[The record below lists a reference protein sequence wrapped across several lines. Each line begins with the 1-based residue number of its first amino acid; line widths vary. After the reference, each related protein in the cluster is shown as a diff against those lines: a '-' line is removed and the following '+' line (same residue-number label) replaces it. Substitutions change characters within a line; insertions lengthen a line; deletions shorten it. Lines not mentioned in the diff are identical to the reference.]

1 MMDLKFNSDG
11 LIPAI
16 AQDYR
21 TGAVL
26 MQAYMNEE
34 SIKKTLETGKA
45 TYFSRSRNK
54 LWMKGEESGHFQT
67 VKEILVDCDGDCL
80 LLKVDQT
87 GPACHTNHPTC
98 FFRNLEGEEA
108 DKTQTPN
115 PAILYEVYN
124 VICDRLKNPKEGSY
138 TNYLFEKGIDKMCKK
153 VGEEAAE
160 VIIGAKNRSKDEVT
174 YEVSDLFFHVLVVM
188 KEIGVEPDD
197 IFKELQ
203 KRR

>member
-1 MMDLKFNSDG
+1 MKFDEKG

-16 AQDYR
+16 AQDYK
-21 TGAVL
+21 TGEVL

-34 SIKKTLETGKA
+34 SLKQTIETKKA

-54 LWMKGEESGHFQT
+54 IWVKGEESGHFQY
-67 VKEILVDCDGDCL
+67 VKEILTDCDEDCI
-80 LLKVDQT
+80 LLKVEQV
-87 GPACHTNHPTC
+87 GAACHTNNRSC
-98 FFRNLEGEEA
+98 FYRDINLNSV
-108 DKTQTPN
+108 DKTNVPN
-115 PAILYEVYN
+115 PAILYDVYN
-124 VICDRLKNPKEGSY
+124 VICDRLVNPKEGSY
-138 TNYLFEKGIDKMCKK
+138 TNYLFDKGVDKMCKK

-160 VIIGAKNRSKDEVT
+160 VIIAAKNRSIDEVT
-174 YEVSDLFFHVLVVM
+174 YEVADLFFHVLVVM

>member
-1 MMDLKFNSDG
+1 MKLNFDEKG
-11 LIPAI
+11 LIPVVI
-16 AQDYR
+16 QDYR

-34 SIKKTLETGKA
+34 SLKLTQETGKA
-45 TYFSRSRNK
+45 TYFSRSRDK
-54 LWMKGEESGHFQT
+54 IWVKGEESGHFQY
-67 VKEILVDCDGDCL
+67 VKEILVDCDEDCL
-80 LLKVDQT
+80 LMKVEQVEA
-87 GPACHTNHPTC
+87 ACHTNNYSC
-98 FFRNLEGEEA
+98 FYRNLDGEQVDFKKQA
-108 DKTQTPN
+108 SPN
-115 PAILYEVYN
+115 ILYEVYD
-124 VICDRLKNPKEGSY
+124 VICDRLVNPKEGSY

-160 VIIGAKNRSKDEVT
+160 VIIGAKNRSKEEVQ
-174 YEVSDLFFHVLVVM
+174 YEAADLIFHLWVVL